1 MTDIRFYHMTRK
13 TLERALP
20 ELLAKALAR
29 YPHILVKTADADQ
42 AALLDQVLWS
52 YDPASFMPHSA
63 AVDAFAAE
71 QPVFLT
77 SEDIN
82 PNRAKMLVLT
92 GDAMADNMA
101 DYELCCELFDGN
113 DEAAVKAARGR
124 WASYKDGGHELTYY
138 QQDDEGRWVKK

>member
-20 ELLAKALAR
+20 ELLAKALER
-29 YPHILVKTADADQ
+29 YPHILVKTADAEQ
-42 AALLDQVLWS
+42 AALLDQELWT
-52 YDPASFMPHSA
+52 YDHGSFMPHSA
-63 AVDAFAAE
+63 AAHDFAAE

-77 SEDIN
+77 PEDIN

-92 GDAMADNMA
+92 GGATAENVADF
-101 DYELCCELFDGN
+101 ELCCELFDNN
-113 DEAAVKAARGR
+113 DADAVNAARARWPVYKAA
-124 WASYKDGGHELTYY
+124 GHSVTYF